1 MNDRQSIAI
10 GVMAHNEERNI
21 GRLLERLCAME
32 LPGAPDVRII
42 VVASG
47 CTDGTVT
54 IAQRAAKSDAR
65 IAVVVEP
72 ERRGKAV
79 AINQFIAAAGDADIL
94 VMESADTLPEPN
106 AIPAMVAR
114 FADPRVGMVGAHPV
128 PQDDERTFIGY
139 ASQLLWRL
147 HHAVASVSP
156 KQGELVAWR
165 NVVPA
170 LPDYAVM
177 DEAYIESAV
186 AKQGLQLAYAPEAIV
201 HNHGPATVQAFLTQR
216 RRNHAGHRLL
226 AQYEGY
232 RPTTRD
238 HLLLARLASHELVR
252 RPGRAHWFLA
262 IMLLEI
268 WASVLGWWDHR
279 IAHRTHAVWTVVEGT
294 KALPMRHI
302 DELPRIAVVAV
313 TYDNAEN
320 ILECID
326 SVKRNAYEGLRV
338 IVVDNGN
345 LGAGAAVREAYPDV
359 EVMRGPNQG
368 FASGINTALRA
379 VLPGDTEYVILLSDD
394 VVIARDFIA
403 EAIGAA
409 AADPRVATVTGPVF
423 YHDNPERLWYAGGK
437 IAWWLG
443 KTYHLG
449 RQVEWGPAFRV
460 PRHLDYATG
469 AAALYRAEALRAV
482 GEWDERYFLVFE
494 DSDWSVRA
502 SRKGWHHLYTPGPK
516 AWHKVS
522 VSFGGE
528 KAAPY
533 LYFLFRNNVRFMRK
547 HARAWQW
554 PTFVLFFMLESLA
567 RYTLTSL
574 LSSDRWR
581 RERAIWLAMLDVVRG
596 RDGRGSWL
604 AADPRSTE
612 PQAEATPGRP

>member
-1 MNDRQSIAI
+1 MNERPSIAI

-32 LPGAPDVRII
+32 LPNARDIRIV

-47 CTDGTVT
+47 CTDGTVP
-54 IAQRAAKSDAR
+54 IAERAAQSDMR
-65 IAVVVEP
+65 ISVVVEP

-79 AINQFIAAAGDADIL
+79 AINQFITAAGDADIL
-94 VMESADTLPEPN
+94 VMESADTLPEPD

-128 PQDDERTFIGY
+128 PMDDERTFIGY

-177 DEAYIESAV
+177 DEAYLESAI
-186 AKQGLQLAYAPEAIV
+186 AKRALKLAYAPEAIV

-232 RPTTRD
+232 RPKTRD
-238 HLLLARLASHELVR
+238 HLLLARLAAQELVR

-262 IMLLEI
+262 IMLLET
-268 WASVLGWWDHR
+268 WSSVLGWWDHR
-279 IAHRTHAVWTVVEGT
+279 IAHRSHAVWTVVEGT
-294 KALPMRHI
+294 KTLPLTRLE
-302 DELPRIAVVAV
+302 ELPAITIISVS
-313 TYDNAEN
+313 YENPMN
-320 ILECID
+320 ILECLD

-338 IVVDNGN
+338 IVVDNGK
-345 LGAGAAVREAYPDV
+345 AGSAAVVREAYPDV
-359 EVMRGPNQG
+359 EIMRLRNEGL
-368 FASGINTALRA
+368 ASAVNAALHA
-379 VLPGDTEYVILLSDD
+379 ALAGGAEYVILLNDD

-409 AADPRVATVTGPVF
+409 AADPRAATVTGPV
-423 YHDNPERLWYAGGK
+423 YYYDDPERLWYAGGE
-437 IAWWLG
+437 ILWWLG
-443 KTYHLG
+443 KTLHRG
-449 RQVEWGPAFRV
+449 RRVEWGPAFRV
-460 PRHLDYATG
+460 PRHVGYSTG
-469 AAALYRAEALRAV
+469 AATVYRADALRAV
-482 GEWDERYFLVFE
+482 GDWDDRYFLVFE
-494 DSDWSVRA
+494 DSDWCVRA
-502 SRKGWHHLYTPGPK
+502 TRKGWHHLYTPGPK

-522 VSFGGE
+522 ASFGGE

-533 LYFLFRNNVRFMRK
+533 LYFLFRNNVLFMRK
-547 HARAWQW
+547 FARPWHW
-554 PTFVLFFMLESLA
+554 PSFIVFFTLESLA

-574 LSSDRWR
+574 LSPDRWR
-581 RERAIWLAMLDVVRG
+581 RERAIWLALLDALRG
-596 RDGRGSWL
+596 RYGRGSWL
-604 AADPRSTE
+604 PPE
-612 PQAEATPGRP
+612 PGPAERQVEA